1 LLTPNDAPMK
11 ARLLADL
18 QAEGL
23 HDRRVIG
30 ALEKVPRERFV
41 PEELRSRAYENV
53 ALPIGD
59 DQTISQPTV
68 VAHMVQAARPKPGD
82 HVLEIGTGS
91 GYCAAVLS
99 ELARDVVTV
108 EIRPDLAMSAS
119 QRLSELG
126 CRNVHVII
134 ADGSLGWSALAP
146 YDVIITTAAAPGL
159 PPVLLEQLSMNGGRL
174 VAPVGT
180 LKRQQLVYARRSGD
194 DITSHALGSVRFV
207 PLVGAAGFHV
217 ADSRKN

>member
-1 LLTPNDAPMK
+1 LSIPNDYLAK
-11 ARLLADL
+11 ARLIANL

-23 HDRRVIG
+23 HDKRVIE

-41 PEELRSRAYENV
+41 PYELQSRAYENI

-68 VAHMVQAARPKPGD
+68 VAHMVQAAAIRPSD

-91 GYCAAVLS
+91 GYCAAVLAQ
-99 ELARDVVTV
+99 LALDVVTV

-119 QRLSELG
+119 RRLAELG
-126 CRNVHVII
+126 CHNVHVIV
-134 ADGSLGWSALAP
+134 ADGSLGWGALAP
-146 YDVIITTAAAPGL
+146 YEVIITTAAAPGL
-159 PPVLLEQLSMNGGRL
+159 PPVLLEQLSPNGGRL

-180 LKRQQLVYARRSGD
+180 LRRQELVYARRSGD
-194 DITSHALGSVRFV
+194 GIESHALGSVRFV
-207 PLVGAAGFHV
+207 PLVGAAGFHLP
-217 ADSRKN
+217 DSRKN

>member
-1 LLTPNDAPMK
+1 MSAPNETPSK

-23 HDRRVIG
+23 HDRRVIE

-41 PEELRSRAYENV
+41 PEELQNRAYENV

-68 VAHMVQAARPKPGD
+68 VAHMVQAANPRPGD

-99 ELARDVVTV
+99 QLARDVVTV
-108 EIRPDLAMSAS
+108 EIRPDLALAAS
-119 QRLSELG
+119 RRLSELG
-126 CRNVHVII
+126 CHNVHVVV
-134 ADGSLGWSALAP
+134 ADGSLGWSTLGP
-146 YDVIITTAAAPGL
+146 YEVIITTAAAPGL
-159 PPVLLEQLSMNGGRL
+159 PPVLLEQLSPNGGRL
-174 VAPVGT
+174 IAPVGT
-180 LKRQQLVYARRSGD
+180 LKRQELVYARRSGD
-194 DITSHALGSVRFV
+194 DIHSQALGSVRFV
-207 PLVGAAGFHV
+207 PLVGAAGFHLP
-217 ADSRKN
+217 DSRKN

>member
-1 LLTPNDAPMK
+1 MSTPNDAPTK
-11 ARLLADL
+11 ARLLANL

-23 HDRRVIG
+23 HDKRVIE
-30 ALEKVPRERFV
+30 ALARVPRERFV
-41 PEELRSRAYENV
+41 PEELQSRAYENV

-68 VAHMVQAARPKPGD
+68 VAHMVQAANLRPSD
-82 HVLEIGTGS
+82 NVLEIGTGS

-99 ELARDVVTV
+99 QLARHVVTV
-108 EIRPDLAMSAS
+108 EIRPDLAMSAA

-126 CRNVHVII
+126 CHNVQVIV

-146 YDVIITTAAAPGL
+146 YEVIMTTAAAPGL
-159 PPVLLEQLSMNGGRL
+159 PPVLLEQLSPNGGRL

-180 LKRQQLVYARRSGD
+180 LKRQELVYARRSGE
-194 DITSHALGSVRFV
+194 DIESQALGSVRFV
-207 PLVGAAGFHV
+207 PLVGVAGFQLHD
-217 ADSRKN
+217 ARNN

>member
-1 LLTPNDAPMK
+1 MKNNDVTK

-23 HDRRVIG
+23 HDHRVIE
-30 ALEKVPRERFV
+30 ALEKVPREWFV
-41 PEELRSRAYENV
+41 PEELQSRAYENV

-68 VAHMVQAARPKPGD
+68 VAHMVQAANPKPND

-99 ELARDVVTV
+99 HLAHDVVTV
-108 EIRPDLAMSAS
+108 EIRADLALSAAR
-119 QRLSELG
+119 RLSELG
-126 CRNVHVII
+126 CNNVQVIV
-134 ADGSLGWSALAP
+134 ADGSLGWGALSP
-146 YDVIITTAAAPGL
+146 YEVILTTAAAPGL
-159 PPVLLEQLSMNGGRL
+159 PPVLLEQLSPNGGRL

-180 LKRQQLVYARRSGD
+180 LDKQELVYALRSGEG
-194 DITSHALGSVRFV
+194 IQSQHLGSVRFV
-207 PLVGAAGFHV
+207 PLVGAAGFRLPD
-217 ADSRKN
+217 ARKN

>member
-1 LLTPNDAPMK
+1 MSTLNDAPTK
-11 ARLLADL
+11 ARLLATL

-23 HDRRVIG
+23 HDKRVI
-30 ALEKVPRERFV
+30 AAMERVPREHFV
-41 PEELRSRAYENV
+41 PEELRTRAYENV

-68 VAHMVQAARPKPGD
+68 VAHMIQAANPGPTD
-82 HVLEIGTGS
+82 NVLEIGTGS

-99 ELARDVVTV
+99 QLARHVVTV

-126 CRNVHVII
+126 CHNVHVIV

-159 PPVLLEQLSMNGGRL
+159 PPVLLEQLSPNGGRL

-180 LKRQQLVYARRSGD
+180 LKRQELVYARRSGK
-194 DITSHALGSVRFV
+194 DIESQALGSVRFV
-207 PLVGAAGFHV
+207 PLVGAAGFQLH
-217 ADSRKN
+217 DSRNN